1 MELKQLR
8 TFITV
13 IETRNVTKA
22 AALLNIVQPAVS
34 RQLHQLEADVG
45 TALFMR
51 GRRGMEPTQAGKVLE
66 TYARRVLNE
75 IERARAELRPSQ
87 GDIGGIVTVGLLPST
102 SDVLSSAL
110 VRAIKEHHPGI
121 LLRITPGYAGHLAG
135 WLEAGD
141 IDIALLYESNLAS
154 SIRIKPLLEENLWLI
169 GPPDSGLAQAIE
181 VEFTDVLTRPLI
193 LPSAPHG
200 LRTLVEHAA
209 QSHGRPLNIQA
220 ETNSMSVQKRLVLDG
235 HGYTVLPSIAIIE
248 DVAKGILSAAPVIG
262 PVLKRQIV
270 LGVSTARPQ
279 SDAVHCVISELIS
292 CVKQAMDVKTW
303 PAVRWLAD

>member
-8 TFITV
+8 AFITV
-13 IETRNVTKA
+13 VETRNVTKA

-45 TALFMR
+45 TALFTR
-51 GRRGMEPTQAGKVLE
+51 GRRAMELTEAGKVLE
-66 TYARRVLNE
+66 NYARRVLNE
-75 IERARAELRPSQ
+75 IERARAEIRPSR
-87 GDIGGIVTVGLLPST
+87 GEVGGIVTVGLLPST

-110 VRAIKEHHPGI
+110 VRAVKERYPGI
-121 LLRITPGYAGHLAG
+121 LLRLTPGYAGHLAG

-141 IDIALLYESNLAS
+141 IDVALLYENKSAP
-154 SIRIKPLLEENLWLI
+154 SIKTRPLVEESLWLI
-169 GPPDSGLAQAIE
+169 GPPDSGLDQAIE
-181 VEFTDVLTRPLI
+181 VRFTDVLARPLI

-209 QSHGRPLNIQA
+209 QSHGRTLNIQV

-235 HGYTVLPSIAIIE
+235 HGYTVLPSIAVVE
-248 DVAKGILSAAPVIG
+248 DLSQGILAAAPVID
-262 PVLKRQIV
+262 PVLKRRIV

-279 SDAVHCVISELIS
+279 SNAVHCVVTELIE
-292 CVKQAMDVKTW
+292 CVKEALNAKAW
-303 PAVRWLAD
+303 PAARWLVD